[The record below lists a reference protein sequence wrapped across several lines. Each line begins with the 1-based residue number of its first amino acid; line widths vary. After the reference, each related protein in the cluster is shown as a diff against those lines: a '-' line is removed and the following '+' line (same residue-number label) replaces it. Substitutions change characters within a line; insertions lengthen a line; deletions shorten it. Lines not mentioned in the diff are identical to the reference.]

1 MEWGF
6 VLIAPL
12 LLMVILTRVSFS
24 LVGATIVTWMILIFA
39 MKVHE
44 MPWYLILLSI
54 VSYIVG
60 LSLSQKVLR
69 KKPGM

>member
-1 MEWGF
+1 MEWGL

-12 LLMVILTRVSFS
+12 LLTIILTRVSFS

-39 MKVHE
+39 VRVHE
-44 MPWYLILLSI
+44 MPWYLLLISI
-54 VSYIVG
+54 VSYIIG
-60 LSLSQKVLR
+60 LLLSQKVLR